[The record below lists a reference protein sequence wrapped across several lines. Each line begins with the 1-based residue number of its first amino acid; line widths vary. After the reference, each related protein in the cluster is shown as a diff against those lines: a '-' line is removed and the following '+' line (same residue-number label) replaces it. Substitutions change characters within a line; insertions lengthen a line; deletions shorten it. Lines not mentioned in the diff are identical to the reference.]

1 MARLR
6 TPAASLQ
13 CNNLT
18 MFQLYLQKTQE
29 SILQQLIFELKL
41 EILALAQEINVAR
54 LLLGSTGSSDT
65 YLVSRKV
72 VRKSQKVIWL
82 KIPRSDQDAVA
93 DTTREHGAVSA
104 EYCSQ
109 QELSK

>member
-29 SILQQLIFELKL
+29 SILQQLMSEGLL
-41 EILALAQEINVAR
+41 SDTEYETTRGRILANL
-54 LLLGSTGSSDT
+54 
-65 YLVSRKV
+65 
-72 VRKSQKVIWL
+72 
-82 KIPRSDQDAVA
+82 
-93 DTTREHGAVSA
+93 
-104 EYCSQ
+104 
-109 QELSK
+109 

>member
-6 TPAASLQ
+6 TAAASLQ

-41 EILALAQEINVAR
+41 EILALAQEIINVAR
-54 LLLGSTGSSDT
+54 LLLG
-65 YLVSRKV
+65 
-72 VRKSQKVIWL
+72 Q
-82 KIPRSDQDAVA
+82 
-93 DTTREHGAVSA
+93 HGF
-104 EYCSQ
+104 
-109 QELSK
+109 

>member
-29 SILQQLIFELKL
+29 SIIQQLMSELKL
-41 EILALAQEINVAR
+41 EFSVLDQEIINVAR
-54 LLLGSTGSSDT
+54 LLLGLAT
-65 YLVSRKV
+65 
-72 VRKSQKVIWL
+72 
-82 KIPRSDQDAVA
+82 
-93 DTTREHGAVSA
+93 HG
-104 EYCSQ
+104 
-109 QELSK
+109 L

>member
-18 MFQLYLQKTQE
+18 MFQLYLQKTRE
-29 SILQQLIFELKL
+29 SILQQLMSELEL

-54 LLLGSTGSSDT
+54 LLLC
-65 YLVSRKV
+65 LV
-72 VRKSQKVIWL
+72 
-82 KIPRSDQDAVA
+82 
-93 DTTREHGAVSA
+93 
-104 EYCSQ
+104 
-109 QELSK
+109 ELGF

>member
-29 SILQQLIFELKL
+29 SIIQQLMSELKL
-41 EILALAQEINVAR
+41 EISALAQEIINVA
-54 LLLGSTGSSDT
+54 T
-65 YLVSRKV
+65 
-72 VRKSQKVIWL
+72 
-82 KIPRSDQDAVA
+82 
-93 DTTREHGAVSA
+93 HGF
-104 EYCSQ
+104 
-109 QELSK
+109 

>member
-29 SILQQLIFELKL
+29 SIIQQLISELEL

-54 LLLGSTGSSDT
+54 LLLG
-65 YLVSRKV
+65 L
-72 VRKSQKVIWL
+72 
-82 KIPRSDQDAVA
+82 A
-93 DTTREHGAVSA
+93 EHGPQLAIWDTNMDLGWTQSSLVHATSNP
-104 EYCSQ
+104 
-109 QELSK
+109 